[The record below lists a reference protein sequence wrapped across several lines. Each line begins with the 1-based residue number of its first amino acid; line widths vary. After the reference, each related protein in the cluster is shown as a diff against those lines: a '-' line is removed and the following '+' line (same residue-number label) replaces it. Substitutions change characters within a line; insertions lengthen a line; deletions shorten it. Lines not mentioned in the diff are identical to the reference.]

1 MSVLRVLASVL
12 ALALTTACS
21 GVAPTGTVP
30 PPAPAGIVTPSLPT
44 AAGPIAHGV
53 ERIVPSAAL
62 ERPAQP
68 EIAVSYRADLLQDH
82 CVDRDLAAPPAE
94 DEVLV
99 VLDRTYA
106 LPAAYVP
113 GDLIAASAAGLGG
126 VSGTKLVRA
135 RLVEDLAAMADAWQA
150 AGLTIEIE
158 SAYRS
163 YASQA
168 ATFDSWVARVGL
180 AGAMVRSA
188 RPGHSEH
195 QLGTALDL
203 TSPGWSGRSG
213 DWALESDEGA
223 WMAEHGW
230 EFGFVMSYPAGVQ
243 DATCFSYEPWHY
255 RWIGR
260 ANAAAHRESGLD
272 LRRFL
277 ERFVAA

>member
-1 MSVLRVLASVL
+1 M
-12 ALALTTACS
+12 
-21 GVAPTGTVP
+21 
-30 PPAPAGIVTPSLPT
+30 
-44 AAGPIAHGV
+44 
-53 ERIVPSAAL
+53 
-62 ERPAQP
+62 
-68 EIAVSYRADLLQDH
+68 AVQYRADLLQDH
-82 CVDRDLAAPPAE
+82 CVDRDLPAPPAR
-94 DEVLV
+94 DETLV

-106 LPAAYVP
+106 LPAGYAPADLVP
-113 GDLIAASAAGLGG
+113 ASAAGLGG

-135 RLVEDLAAMADAWQA
+135 RLVDDLSAMADAWQA

-163 YASQA
+163 YADQA
-168 ATFDSWVARVGL
+168 ATFATWTARVGL
-180 AGAMVRSA
+180 AEARIRTA

-203 TSPGWSGRSG
+203 TSPGWSGRFG

-230 EFGFVMSYPAGVQ
+230 EFGFVMSYPPAGQ

-272 LRRFL
+272 VRRFL
-277 ERFVAA
+277 ERFVDA